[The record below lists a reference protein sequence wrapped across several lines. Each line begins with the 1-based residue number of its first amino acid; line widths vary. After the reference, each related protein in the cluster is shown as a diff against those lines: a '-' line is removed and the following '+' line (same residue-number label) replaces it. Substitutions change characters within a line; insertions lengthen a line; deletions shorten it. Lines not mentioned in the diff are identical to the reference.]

1 MKELKTMNEDDN
13 TIVLT
18 DEDGNE
24 LECEYLD
31 TVNYKDKDYAVLFPL
46 DQDEEDGDVI
56 ILELA
61 ENEDGEEEY
70 LTVEDEGLLDE
81 VFDEYMRVLEL
92 EDDEEEEEDE
102 EEEDE

>member
-1 MKELKTMNEDDN
+1 MNEDDN

-81 VFDEYMRVLEL
+81 AFDEYMRVLEL